1 MGNLKAARLA
11 LEGLSIG
18 DGFGDRFFD
27 MNHAEQIVHRVPPD
41 APWPYT
47 DDTNMALSV
56 YEILRLHGIVQ
67 PEALAL
73 SFGVHYDPRRKY
85 GSAMHNLLRVYAE
98 GASWTMAQKLFEG
111 QGSYG
116 NGAAM
121 RIAPLGAYFAED
133 LAQVTEQARVS
144 AIVTHAHPE
153 GIAGAVAVAIAAA
166 YATRLRGSSAPTRS
180 EFLQMILPHVPYS
193 EVKSRITRAAA
204 LQTNHAAHVAA
215 MLGNGS
221 MISAQDTVP
230 YALWCA
236 ASHLDNFE
244 EALWVTVSGFGDI
257 DTNCAIVGG
266 IVASYVGEAALPQ
279 VWISRREALP
289 DWAIGSD
296 V

>member
-11 LEGLSIG
+11 LEGLSVG
-18 DGFGDRFFD
+18 DGLGDQFFSARG
-27 MNHAEQIVHRVPPD
+27 MEQLVQRVLPD
-41 APWPYT
+41 GVWPYT

-56 YEILRLHGIVQ
+56 YESLRLHGTIQ
-67 PEALAL
+67 PDALAM
-73 SFGVHYDPRRKY
+73 SFGEHYDNQRKY
-85 GSAMHNLLRVYAE
+85 GSSMHNLLRAYAE
-98 GASWTMAQKLFEG
+98 GSSWSLAQSLFEG

-133 LAQVTEQARVS
+133 LNTVAEQARIS
-144 AIVTHAHPE
+144 ALVTHTHPE

-166 YATRLRGSSAPTRS
+166 LATQLRGNSAPTRP
-180 EFLQMILPHVPYS
+180 EFLQMILPHVPDS
-193 EVKSRITRAAA
+193 EVKSRLARAIT
-204 LQTNHAAHVAA
+204 LQTNHVAHIAL

-236 ASHLDNFE
+236 ASHLNNFE
-244 EALWVTVSGFGDI
+244 EALWLTASGFGDM

-266 IVASYVGEAALPQ
+266 IVACFVGEAGLPEE
-279 VWISRREALP
+279 WLARRESLPAWALGE
-289 DWAIGSD
+289 DL
-296 V
+296 